1 MLAGAA
7 RRPALKDLLRQSIE
21 LARELNLQAVAEGV
35 ENQEEWD
42 LVNELGCDMA
52 QGYFIARPMAG
63 DDLVGWLQVWT
74 SDPFF

>member
-1 MLAGAA
+1 MQ
-7 RRPALKDLLRQSIE
+7 QSIE
-21 LARELNLQAVAEGV
+21 LARDLNLKTVAEGV

-63 DDLVGWLQVWT
+63 DDLVAWLQAWT
-74 SDPFF
+74 SDPFV